1 MIWDHENEGERI
13 QRLREEKD
21 MTEDQLADL
30 SGLSPETICRIETAG
45 HSILDD
51 YYRAKLAAALQV
63 PVDYLQNGDSH
74 SERQTSA
81 SIDRMLERGECTRV
95 EAEEIKE
102 MAKVELRSSSNLR
115 IPLRDSQI
123 KMLLEIRR
131 SLKGN

>member
-1 MIWDHENEGERI
+1 MVWDHETEGKRI
-13 QRLREEKD
+13 QHLRDKKG

-81 SIDRMLERGECTRV
+81 SIDRMLERGECTRA
-95 EAEEIKE
+95 EADELKP
-102 MAKVELRSSSNLR
+102 MVKAKLRTSNNAR
-115 IPLRDSQI
+115 IPLKER
-123 KMLLEIRR
+123 EIRVLLDILR
-131 SLKGN
+131 FSKGD